1 MSAVYHDLQVLH
13 FRVSFEALCLSD
25 KYVTGPL
32 WGTMIKKK
40 EVWNMSNHYSK
51 MYNHGFLDAT
61 PFLDGENSLSPNLVQ
76 KDDRLVL
83 IKG

>member
-1 MSAVYHDLQVLH
+1 
-13 FRVSFEALCLSD
+13 
-25 KYVTGPL
+25 
-32 WGTMIKKK
+32 
-40 EVWNMSNHYSK
+40 MSNHYSK